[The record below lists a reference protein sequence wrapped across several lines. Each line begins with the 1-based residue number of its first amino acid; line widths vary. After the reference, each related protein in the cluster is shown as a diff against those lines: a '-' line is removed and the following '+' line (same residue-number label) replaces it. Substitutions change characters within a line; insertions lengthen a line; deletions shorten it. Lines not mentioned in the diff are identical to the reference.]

1 MEPRQPGSHKMPD
14 FDQLNDR
21 IIAENVAGPHL
32 VIKTNLDPKNA
43 TENNPY
49 YHSEEMKDPKKFRNY
64 FEE

>member
-1 MEPRQPGSHKMPD
+1 MPD

-21 IIAENVAGPHL
+21 IIAESPAGPHL
-32 VIKTNLDPKNA
+32 VIKTNLDPKNS

-49 YHSEEMKDPKKFRNY
+49 YHNEETKNPKQFRDY